1 MGARTLASR
10 VVEVLAHGPGR
21 VNLIGEHTDYN
32 DGLCLAF
39 AIERGVTV
47 RAEATF
53 DGRVFVHSSSLGE
66 DDIFAAARPAPTG
79 PGDWRAFVRGM
90 VAELRAEG
98 LTLSGARLRIDSD
111 LPQGAG
117 LASSAA
123 LSSALALALI
133 ALGQVRLDDPLDLA
147 RLCSRVEH
155 DWVGAQTG
163 LLDQLT
169 ALCGREGHALAL
181 DLRALSLQHV
191 PLRLG
196 EWRLVTLDSGARHAN
211 AASGYNQRRLECT
224 HATRMLERQSLRD
237 ATLEDAEALPEPLSR
252 RVRHVVTENARV
264 REAVAALRAGDLAQV
279 GRLLDAS
286 HASLRDDFEVSVPEV
301 EETVALLHGIGAAGA
316 RMIGGGFGGSVLA
329 LLPPGVRPPARSLQ
343 VAPADAARLVTPV

>member
-1 MGARTLASR
+1 VQVA
-10 VVEVLAHGPGR
+10 AHGPGR

-53 DGRVFVHSSSLGE
+53 DGRVFAHSSSLGE
-66 DDIFAAARPAPTG
+66 DDVFAADNPAQPG
-79 PGDWRAFVRGM
+79 PGDWRGFVRGM

-98 LTLSGARLRIDSD
+98 LSLPGARLRIDSD

-123 LSSALALALI
+123 LGSALALALI

-147 RLCSRVEH
+147 RLCARVEH
-155 DWVGAQTG
+155 DWVGARTG

-169 ALCGREGHALAL
+169 VLCGREGHALAL
-181 DLRALSLQHV
+181 DLRALSLQPV

-196 EWRLVTLDSGARHAN
+196 DWRLVTLDSGARHAN
-211 AASGYNQRRLECT
+211 AASGYNTRRAEC
-224 HATRMLERQSLRD
+224 AEAAALLGRESLRD
-237 ATLEDAEALPEPLSR
+237 ATLEDAARLPSPLDA

-264 REAVAALRAGDLAQV
+264 RESVGALRAGDLEQL
-279 GRLLDAS
+279 GHLLDAS

-301 EETVALLHGIGAAGA
+301 EETVALLRGVGAAGA
-316 RMIGGGFGGSVLA
+316 RMMGGGFGGSVLA
-329 LLPPGVRPPARSLQ
+329 LLPPGVRAPARSLP
-343 VAPADAARLVTPV
+343 VLPAAAARLV

>member
-1 MGARTLASR
+1 VQVA
-10 VVEVLAHGPGR
+10 AHGPGR

-47 RAEATF
+47 QAEATF
-53 DGRVFVHSSSLGE
+53 DGRVFAHTSSLGE
-66 DDIFAAARPAPTG
+66 DDVFAADNPAPPG
-79 PGDWRAFVRGM
+79 HGDWRAFVRGM

-98 LTLSGARLRIDSD
+98 LNLPGARLRIDSD

-123 LSSALALALI
+123 LGSALALALI

-147 RLCSRVEH
+147 RLCARVEH
-155 DWVGAQTG
+155 DWVGARTG

-169 ALCGREGHALAL
+169 VLCGREGQALAL
-181 DLRALSLQHV
+181 DMRALSLQPV
-191 PLRLG
+191 PLFLND
-196 EWRLVTLDSGARHAN
+196 WRLVTLDSGARHSN
-211 AASGYNQRRLECT
+211 AASGYNERRDECVQ
-224 HATRMLERQSLRD
+224 AASLLGRESLRD
-237 ATLEDAEALPEPLSR
+237 ATLSDVERLPEPLAA

-264 REAVAALRAGDLAQV
+264 RETVAALRSGDLPQV

-286 HASLRDDFEVSVPEV
+286 HASLRDDYEVSVPEV
-301 EETVALLHGIGAAGA
+301 DETVALLRGIGAAGA

-329 LLPPGVRPPARSLQ
+329 LLPPGVRPPARSISVL
-343 VAPADAARLVTPV
+343 PARAARVL

>member
-1 MGARTLASR
+1 
-10 VVEVLAHGPGR
+10 VEVAAHGPGR

-39 AIERGVTV
+39 AISRGVTV
-47 RAEATF
+47 HAEATF
-53 DGRVFVHSSSLGE
+53 DGRVFAHSSSLGE
-66 DDIFAAARPAPTG
+66 DDVFAADKPAHTG
-79 PGDWRAFVRGM
+79 PGDWRGFVRGM

-123 LSSALALALI
+123 LGSALALALI

-147 RLCSRVEH
+147 RLCARVEH

-169 ALCGREGHALAL
+169 VLCGRDGHALAL
-181 DLRALSLQHV
+181 DLRALSLQAV
-191 PLRLG
+191 PLALG
-196 EWRLVTLDSGARHAN
+196 DWRLVTLDSGARHAN
-211 AASGYNQRRLECT
+211 ASSGYNERRAQCAEAAALLGRE
-224 HATRMLERQSLRD
+224 SLRD
-237 ATLEDAEALPEPLSR
+237 ATLADADRLPAPLGA
-252 RVRHVVTENARV
+252 RVRHVVSENARV
-264 REAVAALRAGDLAQV
+264 RQAIAALRAGDLAEV

-301 EETVALLHGIGAAGA
+301 DETVALLRGVGAAGA
-316 RMIGGGFGGSVLA
+316 RMMGGGFGGSVLA
-329 LLPPGVRPPARSLQ
+329 LLPPGVRAPARSLI
-343 VAPADAARLVTPV
+343 VLPAGAARLV

>member
-1 MGARTLASR
+1 MGARTLASPP
-10 VVEVLAHGPGR
+10 VQIAAHGPGR

-39 AIERGVTV
+39 AIDRGVTV
-47 RAEATF
+47 HAEATF
-53 DGRVFVHSSSLGE
+53 DGRIFAHSSSLGE
-66 DDIFAAARPAPTG
+66 DDVFAADSPATPG
-79 PGDWRAFVRGM
+79 HGDWRAFVRGM

-98 LTLSGARLRIDSD
+98 LTIPGARLRIDSD

-117 LASSAA
+117 LSSSAA
-123 LSSALALALI
+123 LEAALALALI
-133 ALGQVRLDDPLDLA
+133 SLGQVRLEDPLDLA

-169 ALCGREGHALAL
+169 VLCAREGHALAL

-191 PLRLG
+191 PLQLG

-211 AASGYNQRRLECT
+211 ATSGYNERRSECA
-224 HATRMLERQSLRD
+224 HAAHLLGRESLRD
-237 ATLEDAEALPEPLSR
+237 VTLEDAERLQPPLDA
-252 RVRHVVTENARV
+252 RVRHVVSENARV
-264 REAVAALRAGDLAQV
+264 REAVAALRAGDLATI

-301 EETVALLHGIGAAGA
+301 EETVALLRGVGAAGA

-329 LLPPGVRPPARSLQ
+329 LLPPGVRAPARSIQ
-343 VAPADAARLVTPV
+343 VSPSAAARRI

>member
-1 MGARTLASR
+1 MQVA
-10 VVEVLAHGPGR
+10 AHGPGR

-47 RAEATF
+47 TAEATF
-53 DGRVFVHSSSLGE
+53 DGRVFAHSSSLGA
-66 DDIFAAARPAPTG
+66 DDLFAADNPAPPG
-79 PGDWRAFVRGM
+79 HGDWRAFVRGM

-98 LTLSGARLRIDSD
+98 LTLPGARLRIDSD

-123 LSSALALALI
+123 LASALALALI
-133 ALGQVRLDDPLDLA
+133 ALGQVRMDDPLDLA
-147 RLCSRVEH
+147 RLCARVEH
-155 DWVGAQTG
+155 EWAGAHTG

-169 ALCGREGHALAL
+169 ILCGRQGHALAL
-181 DLRALSLQHV
+181 DLRALSLQPV

-196 EWRLVTLDSGARHAN
+196 DWRLVTLDSGARHTN
-211 AASGYNQRRLECT
+211 AASGYNTRRAECAE
-224 HATRMLERQSLRD
+224 ATALLGRQSLRD
-237 ATLEDAEALPEPLSR
+237 ATLDDAARLPHPLSA

-264 REAVAALRAGDLAQV
+264 REAVGALHAGDLTHV

-301 EETVALLHGIGAAGA
+301 EETVALLRGIGAAGA

-329 LLPPGVRPPARSLQ
+329 LLPPGVRAPARSIN
-343 VAPADAARLVTPV
+343 VVPCGAARLL

>member
-1 MGARTLASR
+1 MGAGTLASR
-10 VVEVLAHGPGR
+10 TVQVAAHGPGR

-53 DGRVFVHSSSLGE
+53 DGRVFAHSSSLGE
-66 DDIFAAARPAPTG
+66 DDVFAADSPAPPG
-79 PGDWRAFVRGM
+79 HGDWRAFVRGM

-98 LTLSGARLRIDSD
+98 LMLSGARLRIDSD

-117 LASSAA
+117 LSSSAA

-147 RLCSRVEH
+147 RLCARVEH

-169 ALCGREGHALAL
+169 VPCGREGHALAL
-181 DLRALSLQHV
+181 DPRALSLQPV
-191 PLRLG
+191 PLWLG
-196 EWRLVTLDSGARHAN
+196 DWRLVTLDSGARHAN
-211 AASGYNQRRLECT
+211 ASSGYNLRRAECAE
-224 HATRMLERQSLRD
+224 ATQLLGRESLRD
-237 ATLEDAEALPEPLSR
+237 ATLEDAERLPHPLSA

-264 REAVAALRAGDLAQV
+264 RETVIALRAGDLAQV

-301 EETVALLHGIGAAGA
+301 EETVALLRGVGAAGA

-329 LLPPGVRPPARSLQ
+329 LLPPGVRAPARAIPVLPG
-343 VAPADAARLVTPV
+343 AAARLL

>member
-1 MGARTLASR
+1 VQIA
-10 VVEVLAHGPGR
+10 AHGPGR

-53 DGRVFVHSSSLGE
+53 DGRVFAHSSSLGE
-66 DDIFAAARPAPTG
+66 DDVFAADSPAPPG
-79 PGDWRAFVRGM
+79 HGDWRAFVRGM

-98 LTLSGARLRIDSD
+98 LTLPGARLRIDSD

-117 LASSAA
+117 LSSSAA

-133 ALGQVRLDDPLDLA
+133 ALGQVRLEDPLDLA

-169 ALCGREGHALAL
+169 VLCAREGHALAL

-191 PLRLG
+191 PLQLG

-211 AASGYNQRRLECT
+211 ASSGYNDRRLECVR
-224 HATRMLERQSLRD
+224 AAEMLGRESLRD
-237 ATLEDAEALPEPLSR
+237 ASLADAETLPPPFGA
-252 RVRHVVTENARV
+252 RVRHVVSENARV
-264 REAVAALRAGDLAQV
+264 RETIAALRAGDLAHV

-286 HASLRDDFEVSVPEV
+286 HASLRDDFEVSVPEI
-301 EETVALLHGIGAAGA
+301 EETVALLRGVGAAGA

-329 LLPPGVRPPARSLQ
+329 LLPPGVRAPARSLD
-343 VAPADAARLVTPV
+343 VVPAAAAHRV

>member
-1 MGARTLASR
+1 MAGMGARTLASR
-10 VVEVLAHGPGR
+10 IVEVVAHGPGR

-53 DGRVFVHSSSLGE
+53 DGRVFAHSSSLGE
-66 DDIFAAARPAPTG
+66 DDLFAADNPTPPG
-79 PGDWRAFVRGM
+79 HGDWRAFVRGM

-98 LTLSGARLRIDSD
+98 LSLPGARLRIDSD

-147 RLCSRVEH
+147 RLCARVEH
-155 DWVGAQTG
+155 DWVGARTG

-181 DLRALSLQHV
+181 DLRALSLQPV
-191 PLRLG
+191 PLWFG
-196 EWRLVTLDSGARHAN
+196 DWRLVTLDSGARHAN
-211 AASGYNQRRLECT
+211 AASGYNERRAEC
-224 HATRMLERQSLRD
+224 AQAAQLLGRESLRD
-237 ATLEDAEALPEPLSR
+237 ATLQDAARLPAPLSA
-252 RVRHVVTENARV
+252 RVRHVVTENTRV
-264 REAVAALRAGDLAQV
+264 RDTVAALRAGDLAQV

-286 HASLRDDFEVSVPEV
+286 HASLRDDYEVSVPEV
-301 EETVALLHGIGAAGA
+301 DETVALLRGVGAAGA
-316 RMIGGGFGGSVLA
+316 RMMGGGFGGSVLA
-329 LLPPGVRPPARSLQ
+329 LLPPGVRPPARSLT
-343 VAPADAARLVTPV
+343 VTPAGAAHLE

>member
-1 MGARTLASR
+1 
-10 VVEVLAHGPGR
+10 
-21 VNLIGEHTDYN
+21 
-32 DGLCLAF
+32 
-39 AIERGVTV
+39 
-47 RAEATF
+47 
-53 DGRVFVHSSSLGE
+53 
-66 DDIFAAARPAPTG
+66 
-79 PGDWRAFVRGM
+79 M

-98 LTLSGARLRIDSD
+98 LTLPGARLRIDSD

-123 LSSALALALI
+123 LSSALALALV

-147 RLCSRVEH
+147 RQCARVEH

-181 DLRALSLQHV
+181 DLRALSLQPV
-191 PLRLG
+191 PLWLG
-196 EWRLVTLDSGARHAN
+196 DWRLVTLDSGARHSN
-211 AASGYNQRRLECT
+211 AASGYTERRAEC
-224 HATRMLERQSLRD
+224 AQAAQLLGRESLRD
-237 ATLEDAEALPEPLSR
+237 ATLRDAERLPHPLGA

-264 REAVAALRAGDLAQV
+264 RETVAALRSGDLPQV

-286 HASLRDDFEVSVPEV
+286 HASLRGDYEVSVPEI
-301 EETVALLHGIGAAGA
+301 EETVALLHGVGAAGA

-329 LLPPGVRPPARSLQ
+329 LLPPGVRPPARSLS
-343 VAPADAARLVTPV
+343 VAPAGAAWLR

>member
-1 MGARTLASR
+1 MQVA
-10 VVEVLAHGPGR
+10 AHGPGR

-39 AIERGVTV
+39 AIGRGVTV
-47 RAEATF
+47 HAEATF

-66 DDIFAAARPAPTG
+66 DDVFAADHPPPPG
-79 PGDWRAFVRGM
+79 HGDWRAFVRGM

-98 LTLSGARLRIDSD
+98 LILPGARLRIDSD

-123 LSSALALALI
+123 LSSALALALV
-133 ALGQVRLDDPLDLA
+133 ALGQVRLDDPLELA
-147 RLCSRVEH
+147 RLCARVEH

-169 ALCGREGHALAL
+169 VLCGREGHALAL
-181 DLRALSLQHV
+181 DLRALSLQPV
-191 PLRLG
+191 GLRLDG
-196 EWRLVTLDSGARHAN
+196 WRLVTLDSGARHAN
-211 AASGYNQRRLECT
+211 ASSGYNERRAEC
-224 HATRMLERQSLRD
+224 ARAAQLLGRRSLRD
-237 ATLEDAEALPEPLSR
+237 ATLDEAASLPHPLDARL
-252 RVRHVVTENARV
+252 RHVVTENARV
-264 REAVAALRAGDLAQV
+264 RDTAAALHAGDMHAV

-301 EETVALLHGIGAAGA
+301 EETVALLRGVGAVGA
-316 RMIGGGFGGSVLA
+316 RMIGGGFGGSVLG
-329 LLPPGVRPPARSLQ
+329 LLPPEVRPPTRSLT
-343 VAPADAARLVTPV
+343 VLPAAAARLL

>member
-1 MGARTLASR
+1 MGAGTLASR
-10 VVEVLAHGPGR
+10 TVQVAAHGPGR

-53 DGRVFVHSSSLGE
+53 DGRVFAHSSSLGE
-66 DDIFAAARPAPTG
+66 DDVFAADSPAPPG
-79 PGDWRAFVRGM
+79 HGDWRAFVRGM

-98 LTLSGARLRIDSD
+98 LMLSGARLRIDSD

-117 LASSAA
+117 LSSSAA

-147 RLCSRVEH
+147 RLCARVEH

-169 ALCGREGHALAL
+169 VLCGREGHALAL
-181 DLRALSLQHV
+181 DLRALSLQPV
-191 PLRLG
+191 PLWLG
-196 EWRLVTLDSGARHAN
+196 DWRLVTLDSGARHAN
-211 AASGYNQRRLECT
+211 ASSGYNLRRAECGE
-224 HATRMLERQSLRD
+224 ATQLLGRERLRD
-237 ATLEDAEALPEPLSR
+237 ATLEDAERLPHPLSA

-264 REAVAALRAGDLAQV
+264 RETVIALRAGDLAQV

-301 EETVALLHGIGAAGA
+301 EETVALLRGVGAAGA

-329 LLPPGVRPPARSLQ
+329 LLPPGVRAPARAIPVLPS
-343 VAPADAARLVTPV
+343 AAARLL